1 MKTKTLKEIYEEKT
15 KKSLDFAIEY
25 TLREK
30 ENLQNRIIAELD
42 KISKN
47 EEISFQEIIN
57 CRRKMK
63 ECDEIVAELIKLK
76 SELFEE

>member
-30 ENLQNRIIAELD
+30 ENLQNRIISELD

-63 ECDEIVAELIKLK
+63 ECDEIVDELIKLK

>member
-1 MKTKTLKEIYEEKT
+1 MKTLKEIYEEKT

-30 ENLQNRIIAELD
+30 ENLQNRIISELD

-63 ECDEIVAELIKLK
+63 ECDEIVDELIKLK

>member
-63 ECDEIVAELIKLK
+63 ECDEIVDELIKLK

>member
-57 CRRKMK
+57 CQRKMK